1 MKRFFGVIALGLLTL
16 VMVTGCQSE
25 SPNPVVLTE
34 PASVVSQESGEPL
47 VETGAEVVTEPVA
60 TEPVETEGTDMPEE
74 SAMEI
79 ATFGSGCFWCTEA
92 FFQEVKGVKKVESG
106 YSGGAVENPTYK
118 AVCSGL
124 TGHAEVV
131 QVTYDPKK
139 ISFTELLEIFFQTHD
154 PTTLNRQGADVGTQY
169 RSAIFYHSDEQ
180 KQTAE
185 AVKAKLDQ
193 AGIWP
198 NRIVTEITP
207 FDKFYVAEDY
217 HQDYFALNPNAGYC
231 QAVIMPKLGKF
242 RKVFEDKLAD
252 SEKE

>member
-1 MKRFFGVIALGLLTL
+1 MKRAFRVIGMGILALVLG
-16 VMVTGCQSE
+16 TGCQSK
-25 SPNPVVLTE
+25 PLDPVAETE
-34 PASVVSQESGEPL
+34 PASVVTE
-47 VETGAEVVTEPVA
+47 EPVENA
-60 TEPVETEGTDMPEE
+60 VATEAEGETEPVETEGTDMPEE
-74 SAMEI
+74 SALEI

-131 QVTYDPKK
+131 QVAYDPEE

-180 KQTAE
+180 KETAE

-231 QAVIMPKLGKF
+231 QAVIMPKLDKF
-242 RKVFEDKLAD
+242 RKVFEDKLAN
-252 SEKE
+252 SEQK